1 MTVDEVANKTKE
13 EGGRRSRRSRQAEA
27 KSQPAATSQARKD
40 RPTPAR
46 RESGGGSRGNIVTRA
61 FRAIIDYFI
70 TTRAELQ
77 KVSWPTR
84 QESMR
89 LSGIV
94 IAVTIVS
101 SLALGAVDLMYGELF
116 RIGLSSPVV
125 FVILAIVLIIVVGGG
140 SLVLRRRSG
149 L

>member
-13 EGGRRSRRSRQAEA
+13 EGGRRSRRSRQAEDKA
-27 KSQPAATSQARKD
+27 QPAVTSQARKD

-46 RESGGGSRGNIVTRA
+46 RENGGSRGNIITRA
-61 FRAIIDYFI
+61 LRGIVDYF
-70 TTRAELQ
+70 TSTRAELQ

-84 QESMR
+84 QESVR

-116 RIGLSSPVV
+116 RIGLSSPVI
-125 FVILAIVLIIVVGGG
+125 FIILAVVLVIVVGG
-140 SLVLRRRSG
+140 STLVLRRRGG

>member
-13 EGGRRSRRSRQAEA
+13 EGGRRSRRSRQVEA
-27 KSQPAATSQARKD
+27 NAQPAVTGQTRKD

-46 RESGGGSRGNIVTRA
+46 RESGGSRGNIITRA
-61 FRAIIDYFI
+61 VRAVIDYF
-70 TTRAELQ
+70 TSTRAELQ

-84 QESMR
+84 QESVR

-101 SLALGAVDLMYGELF
+101 SLALGAVDLIYGELF
-116 RIGLSSPVV
+116 RIGLASPVV
-125 FVILAIVLIIVVGGG
+125 FVVLAVVLIIVVGGG
-140 SLVLRRRSG
+140 TLVLRRRGG

>member
-1 MTVDEVANKTKE
+1 MTVDEVAKTKE
-13 EGGRRSRRSRQAEA
+13 EGGRRSRRSRQGET
-27 KSQPAATSQARKD
+27 KSQPAVASQPRKD
-40 RPTPAR
+40 RATPAR
-46 RESGGGSRGNIVTRA
+46 RETGGSRGNIFTRA
-61 FRAIIDYFI
+61 FRGIADYF
-70 TTRAELQ
+70 TSTQAELQ

-84 QESMR
+84 QESLR

-101 SLALGAVDLMYGELF
+101 SLALGAVDLLYGELF

-125 FVILAIVLIIVVGGG
+125 FVVLAVVLIIAVGGG
-140 SLVLRRRSG
+140 TLAVRRRGG

>member
-13 EGGRRSRRSRQAEA
+13 EGGRRRRRNRQVESKA
-27 KSQPAATSQARKD
+27 QPAATSQARKD

-46 RESGGGSRGNIVTRA
+46 RESGGSRGNIITRGI
-61 FRAIIDYFI
+61 RAIVDYFMS
-70 TTRAELQ
+70 TRAELQ

-84 QESMR
+84 QESLR

-101 SLALGAVDLMYGELF
+101 SLALGAVDLLYGELF
-116 RIGLSSPVV
+116 RIGLSSPVI
-125 FVILAIVLIIVVGGG
+125 FVILAVVLVIVVGG
-140 SLVLRRRSG
+140 STLMLRRRGG